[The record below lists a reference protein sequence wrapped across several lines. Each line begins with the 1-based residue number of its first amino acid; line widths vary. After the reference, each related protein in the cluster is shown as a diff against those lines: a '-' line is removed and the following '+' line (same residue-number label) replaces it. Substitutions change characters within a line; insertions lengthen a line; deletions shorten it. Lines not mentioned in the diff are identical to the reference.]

1 MENIYPKAYK
11 EVIEI
16 LNFVPEESINKIPK
30 SVLDTFKTKMDINYN
45 FTIDL
50 NKKIDELELLDET
63 KAILA
68 NIFLDYWATPSQKEK
83 INNINNYA
91 RKELNEYKESKY
103 SKEDIFKN
111 DKIKNVEKH
120 IDLPIEN
127 EKEKFYTRILKLIKK
142 FLHKIDRGSK

>member
-1 MENIYPKAYK
+1 MEDIYPKAYK

-30 SVLDTFKTKMDINYN
+30 SILDTFKAKMDINYN

-83 INNINNYA
+83 INMINNSA

-111 DKIKNVEKH
+111 DKIQNVEKH

-127 EKEKFYTRILKLIKK
+127 EKEKFYKRILKLIKK
-142 FLHKIDRGSK
+142 FLHKINRGNK